1 MIVKADKILSP
12 IFCCYKVRS
21 ILLRGFDQQIAE
33 KIGEHMEKKCG
44 INFIRPCVP
53 TKLEKVGDGEEK
65 GKIRVHAK
73 YQDGTAYEDVFDTV
87 MFAVGREA
95 ETAKLGLSSVGV
107 TINPKNKKIVVNEG
121 MFIDLYHSRP
131 CFRFSRP
138 ALAYLI
144 NIFI

>member
-1 MIVKADKILSP
+1 
-12 IFCCYKVRS
+12 
-21 ILLRGFDQQIAE
+21 
-33 KIGEHMEKKCG
+33 MEKKCG

-73 YQDGTAYEDVFDTV
+73 YQDGTVYEDVFDTV

-107 TINPKNKKIVVNEG
+107 ATNPKNKKIVVNEG
-121 MFIDLYHSRP
+121 MFIDLCYSDH
-131 CFRFSRP
+131 
-138 ALAYLI
+138 AILAGPIYIDTL
-144 NIFI
+144 